1 VSPYRHGAAVID
13 FPSDLEILVRRDF
26 EAPIEL
32 VFEVMTQPEHMRHHI
47 APYGEEV
54 TVCDMDLRVGGDY
67 HIVFLAPDDG
77 REMSF
82 RGTFLEVEPP
92 TRTVQ
97 TWLFDGW
104 PDADAVE
111 TMELHE
117 TDGVT
122 TLSYRLAFRD
132 QAGRDHMGKFDGL
145 LANFDNVEAHLRSL
159 LDPKRAASG

>member
-1 VSPYRHGAAVID
+1 MSPYRHGAAVID
-13 FPSDLEILVRRDF
+13 FPSDLDIVVSRDF

-32 VFEVMTQPEHMRHHI
+32 VFEVMTQPDHMRHHI

-54 TVCDMDLRVGGDY
+54 TILDLDLRVGGEY

-97 TWLFDGW
+97 TWLFEGW
-104 PDADAVE
+104 PDAEAVE
-111 TMELHE
+111 TMELRE
-117 TDGVT
+117 NGGVT
-122 TLSYRLAFRD
+122 TLTYRLSFRD
-132 QAGRDHMGKFDGL
+132 QAGRDHMSKFDGL
-145 LANFDNVEAHLRSL
+145 LANFDNVEAHLKAL
-159 LDPKRAASG
+159 LAQRG